1 MQYFNFVRLI
11 NTETKYAKNSYF
23 QNFLNFEKVMELL
36 SLERSSGFFKLPQ
49 KLWSSHDESEKNDFP
64 NHNKLENSDSPQV
77 IMTPLISIANQWR
90 VNSFMTFSNDD
101 EIVYLI
107 YSQ

>member
-11 NTETKYAKNSYF
+11 NTETKYA
-23 QNFLNFEKVMELL
+23 
-36 SLERSSGFFKLPQ
+36 
-49 KLWSSHDESEKNDFP
+49 
-64 NHNKLENSDSPQV
+64 NKLENSDSPQV